1 MRLLS
6 LLLVIAATVRA
17 DNVCDT
23 QLVGEH
29 THFTRIDDQNKSR
42 ECWFEVPDSA
52 DVFLDI
58 ERYSDRK
65 TVDMDARLN
74 FTFGDTTVSIHNAYI
89 QVGQHR
95 CAVPMQTKLEQ
106 TIWIWLHFV
115 DNTMTLQVSPA
126 NTAFFGHC
134 LQLFGVEK
142 TVGMHAVG
150 WTSSGMEQVL
160 RGVHADRPSLE
171 DPGQTVVMRKTI
183 HELERR
189 IHRLEEKHEELTR
202 YAVKAHRHH
211 TSKHEDHRTS
221 RSKHQQSVDGKVQE
235 MHQALEN
242 VTDRYARQKRDILQ
256 NPWFNCACIFVVVA
270 LICIV
275 YRLWVLG
282 STQQKLSRF
291 KL

>member
-6 LLLVIAATVRA
+6 LLFVLAVTAQAQT
-17 DNVCDT
+17 VCDIEM
-23 QLVGEH
+23 VGEH
-29 THFTRIDDQNKSR
+29 MHFTRIKDQNKSR
-42 ECWFEVPDSA
+42 ECWFDVPDSA
-52 DVFLDI
+52 DLFLDI

-65 TVDMDARLN
+65 TVDVDARLN
-74 FTFGDTTVSIHNAYI
+74 FTFGDTTVIIHNAYI
-89 QVGQHR
+89 QVGQHK
-95 CAVPMQTKLEQ
+95 CAVPMQTNLEQ

-134 LQLFGVEK
+134 LQLSGIPK
-142 TVGMHAVG
+142 PKGMHAIG

-160 RGVHADRPSLE
+160 RGVQVDRPSLE

-189 IHRLEEKHEELTR
+189 IHRLEEKQEKLTR

-211 TSKHEDHRTS
+211 TSKHEDHSTS
-221 RSKHQQSVDGKVQE
+221 RSKHQQSVDEQVRQV
-235 MHQALEN
+235 HQALEK
-242 VTDRYARQKRDILQ
+242 VTDSAAQQSRDILH
-256 NPWFNCACIFVVVA
+256 NPWFNCACFFVVIA
-270 LICIV
+270 LILIV

-282 STQQKLSRF
+282 STQVKLSRF
-291 KL
+291 QL